1 MILSRSGVM
10 EIIIHSLK
18 FFFLMNEPKCPVPRE
33 QQPTNEFIELS
44 KSIIFSWP
52 KTKKSLILALL
63 KFWLGS
69 FVLFLVISS
78 GSIYFK
84 TSTLKYILLSLFT
97 SLSIPLLISI
107 RLYLGWNHVFKRLT
121 SERVEYE
128 ESGWY
133 DGQVWIKPVVLKE
146 KESLIASIEVK
157 PILKNLTQILSLI
170 SVLVLS
176 GILLIQY
183 NNF

>member
-1 MILSRSGVM
+1 
-10 EIIIHSLK
+10 
-18 FFFLMNEPKCPVPRE
+18 MNESKCPVPRE

-63 KFWLGS
+63 KFWIGS

-176 GILLIQY
+176 GILFIQY

>member
-1 MILSRSGVM
+1 
-10 EIIIHSLK
+10 
-18 FFFLMNEPKCPVPRE
+18 MNQSKCPVPIE

-44 KSIIFSWP
+44 KSIFFSLP
-52 KTKKSLILALL
+52 KNKKSLLL
-63 KFWLGS
+63 VLIKFWLGS

-78 GSIYFK
+78 GSVYFK
-84 TSTLKYILLSLFT
+84 TSILKYSLLSIFS

-133 DGQVWIKPVVLKE
+133 DGQVWIKPLILKE

-157 PILKNLTQILSLI
+157 PILKNLIQIFSII

-176 GILLIQY
+176 GILLFQY
-183 NNF
+183 NDF

>member
-1 MILSRSGVM
+1 MILNHSGVM
-10 EIIIHSLK
+10 GIILH
-18 FFFLMNEPKCPVPRE
+18 FHNFHFMNESKCPVPKE

-52 KTKKSLILALL
+52 KTKKSLIYVLI

-78 GSIYFK
+78 GGVYFK
-84 TSTLKYILLSLFT
+84 TSILKYTLLSFFS

-107 RLYLGWNHVFKRLT
+107 RLYLGWNHVFRRLN

-133 DGQVWIKPVVLKE
+133 DGQVWIKPLVLKE

-157 PILKNLTQILSLI
+157 PILKNLIQIFSII
-170 SVLVLS
+170 SILALS
-176 GILLIQY
+176 GILLFQY
-183 NNF
+183 INF

>member
-1 MILSRSGVM
+1 M
-10 EIIIHSLK
+10 EIILHSLNDNFMK
-18 FFFLMNEPKCPVPRE
+18 ESKCPVPRE

-52 KTKKSLILALL
+52 KTKKSLILVLI
-63 KFWLGS
+63 KFWLGA
-69 FVLFLVISS
+69 FFLFLTISS

-84 TSTLKYILLSLFT
+84 TFLLKYTLISLFS

-107 RLYLGWNHVFKRLT
+107 RLYLGWNHVFKRLK

-133 DGQVWIKPVVLKE
+133 DGQVWIKPLTLKE
-146 KESLIASIEVK
+146 RESLIASNEVK
-157 PILKNLTQILSLI
+157 PILNNIVQIFSVI
-170 SVLVLS
+170 SILALS
-176 GILLIQY
+176 GILFFQY
-183 NNF
+183 NHF

>member
-1 MILSRSGVM
+1 MKES
-10 EIIIHSLK
+10 
-18 FFFLMNEPKCPVPRE
+18 KCPVPRE

-63 KFWLGS
+63 KFWIGS

-84 TSTLKYILLSLFT
+84 TSTLKYIFLSLFT

-133 DGQVWIKPVVLKE
+133 DGQIWIKPVVLKE

-157 PILKNLTQILSLI
+157 PILKNLTQILSVI

>member
-1 MILSRSGVM
+1 
-10 EIIIHSLK
+10 
-18 FFFLMNEPKCPVPRE
+18 MNESKCPVPRE

-44 KSIIFSWP
+44 KSIFFSWP
-52 KTKKSLILALL
+52 KTKKSLILVLI
-63 KFWLGS
+63 KFWVCT
-69 FVLFLVISS
+69 FVLFIVISS

-84 TSTLKYILLSLFT
+84 TSILKYTLISFFSSLT
-97 SLSIPLLISI
+97 IPLLISI

-133 DGQVWIKPVVLKE
+133 DGQVWIKPLDLKE

-157 PILKNLTQILSLI
+157 PILNNLIQIFSVI
-170 SVLVLS
+170 SVFVLS
-176 GILLIQY
+176 GILLFQY
-183 NNF
+183 NIF

>member
-1 MILSRSGVM
+1 MTLNHSGVM
-10 EIIIHSLK
+10 EIILH
-18 FFFLMNEPKCPVPRE
+18 FHNCHFMNESKCPVPRE

-44 KSIIFSWP
+44 KSKIFSWP
-52 KTKKSLILALL
+52 KTKKSLITVLV
-63 KFWLGS
+63 KFWLGA
-69 FVLFLVISS
+69 FILFIVISS

-84 TSTLKYILLSLFT
+84 TNLLKYILLSFFS

-107 RLYLGWNHVFKRLT
+107 RLYLGWNHVFKRLA

-133 DGQVWIKPVVLKE
+133 DGQVWIKPLVLKE

-157 PILKNLTQILSLI
+157 PILKNLIQIFSII
-170 SVLVLS
+170 STLALM
-176 GILLIQY
+176 GILLFQY
-183 NNF
+183 KNF

>member
-1 MILSRSGVM
+1 
-10 EIIIHSLK
+10 
-18 FFFLMNEPKCPVPRE
+18 MNKSKCPVPRD

-44 KSIIFSWP
+44 KSIIFSLP
-52 KTKKSLILALL
+52 KTKKSLILVLII
-63 KFWLGS
+63 FWLVA
-69 FVLFLVISS
+69 FLLFLIISS

-84 TSTLKYILLSLFT
+84 TSTLKYILLSFFS

-107 RLYLGWNHVFKRLT
+107 RLYLGWNHVFKRLS

-133 DGQVWIKPVVLKE
+133 DGQVWIKPLVLKE

-157 PILKNLTQILSLI
+157 PILKNLIQILSVI
-170 SVLVLS
+170 SVLILS
-176 GILLIQY
+176 GILLFQY
-183 NNF
+183 NDF

>member
-1 MILSRSGVM
+1 MSES
-10 EIIIHSLK
+10 
-18 FFFLMNEPKCPVPRE
+18 KCPVPKE

-52 KTKKSLILALL
+52 KTKKSLILGLI
-63 KFWLGS
+63 KFWIVA
-69 FVLFLVISS
+69 FILFLIISS

-84 TSTLKYILLSLFT
+84 KSILKYTLLSFFS

-107 RLYLGWNHVFKRLT
+107 RLYIGWNYVFKRLT

-133 DGQVWIKPVVLKE
+133 DGQVWIKPLVLKE
-146 KESLIASIEVK
+146 KESLIASAEVK
-157 PILKNLTQILSLI
+157 PILKNLIQIFSII
-170 SVLVLS
+170 SVLVLL
-176 GILLIQY
+176 GILLFQHNY
-183 NNF
+183 F

>member
-1 MILSRSGVM
+1 M
-10 EIIIHSLK
+10 K
-18 FFFLMNEPKCPVPRE
+18 DFKCPVPRE

-44 KSIIFSWP
+44 QSIIFSWP
-52 KTKKSLILALL
+52 KTKKSLIIALI
-63 KFWLGS
+63 KFWIGS

-78 GSIYFK
+78 GSVYFK
-84 TSTLKYILLSLFT
+84 TSLLKYILLSLFS

-121 SERVEYE
+121 SEKVEYE

-133 DGQVWIKPVVLKE
+133 DGQIWEKPLVLKE
-146 KESLIASIEVK
+146 KESLIATIEVK
-157 PILKNLTQILSLI
+157 PILKNLIQIFAII
-170 SVLVLS
+170 SVLALS
-176 GILLIQY
+176 GILIFQY

>member
-1 MILSRSGVM
+1 MTES
-10 EIIIHSLK
+10 
-18 FFFLMNEPKCPVPRE
+18 KCPVPKE

-44 KSIIFSWP
+44 KSRIFSWP
-52 KTKKSLILALL
+52 KSIKSLTLVLI
-63 KFWLGS
+63 KFWTGA
-69 FVLFLVISS
+69 FVLFLIISS
-78 GSIYFK
+78 GSVYFK
-84 TSTLKYILLSLFT
+84 TSLLRYTLLSFFG

-121 SERVEYE
+121 SEKVEYE

-133 DGQVWIKPVVLKE
+133 DGQIWEKPLVLKE

-157 PILKNLTQILSLI
+157 PILKNLIQILSII
-170 SVLVLS
+170 SVLALS
-176 GILLIQY
+176 GILFFQY